1 MLYRSQAIY
10 ISPILLLPSQPQT
23 LILLPQPT
31 IHLLQ
36 TPMASLL
43 SLASWF
49 GASPASPVLSRGVPK
64 ATTSPRCLSNEP
76 DPVGAH
82 SSGSVW
88 SLTAT
93 WLGCGARGWLEEVI
107 SSTNPSPWAGKGVW
121 GAASPAARRP
131 R

>member
-49 GASPASPVLSRGVPK
+49 EHPPLLLCFLGGGPQSHNLS
-64 ATTSPRCLSNEP
+64 
-76 DPVGAH
+76 
-82 SSGSVW
+82 
-88 SLTAT
+88 
-93 WLGCGARGWLEEVI
+93 EV
-107 SSTNPSPWAGKGVW
+107 SQQ
-121 GAASPAARRP
+121 
-131 R
+131 